1 MNNET
6 RNEIEILLTMLKST
20 LMKNAIG
27 IAIDPKK
34 GTIKF
39 FDTSTYRKSNKM
51 EGLDVKIQ
59 SLVGG
64 E

>member
-34 GTIKF
+34 
-39 FDTSTYRKSNKM
+39 R
-51 EGLDVKIQ
+51 
-59 SLVGG
+59 
-64 E
+64 